1 MNGRTYC
8 GHYNGYYLKSTLEY
22 IYARYLDHVGIAWR
36 YEVKTFQLSNGGS
49 YKPDFH
55 LEDGSFVEIKG
66 GFNYQTDLPRI
77 KLFETD
83 YQAHVLVLQEHD
95 LRQLIR
101 STPFVFEHLR
111 QEWKQLANGL
121 GMDTSGENNPRY
133 GVVQSDSTRSKI
145 AEKARLRLQ
154 DPTYRQ
160 KWEESRRK
168 SPKVQK
174 QIERLK
180 QYNLERQRQVFV
192 TCQYCGQTF
201 EALYRKS
208 NPPQYCS
215 RKCSVS
221 AVRGKITP
229 AVVEAIQELALVFA
243 KANSDA
249 ILSCKLNAIR
259 PLLQPFYDEVS
270 RQYNIQDERTL
281 SKALLGHQ
289 ASRKDILIYFRSLVE
304 KVLGTTEK

>member
-101 STPFVFEHLR
+101 STP
-111 QEWKQLANGL
+111 
-121 GMDTSGENNPRY
+121 
-133 GVVQSDSTRSKI
+133 
-145 AEKARLRLQ
+145 
-154 DPTYRQ
+154 
-160 KWEESRRK
+160 
-168 SPKVQK
+168 
-174 QIERLK
+174 
-180 QYNLERQRQVFV
+180 
-192 TCQYCGQTF
+192 
-201 EALYRKS
+201 LYS
-208 NPPQYCS
+208 S
-215 RKCSVS
+215 
-221 AVRGKITP
+221 I
-229 AVVEAIQELALVFA
+229 
-243 KANSDA
+243 
-249 ILSCKLNAIR
+249 
-259 PLLQPFYDEVS
+259 
-270 RQYNIQDERTL
+270 
-281 SKALLGHQ
+281 
-289 ASRKDILIYFRSLVE
+289 
-304 KVLGTTEK
+304 